1 MGVLAIGSFFRDLNC
16 LTNMLVHHLN
26 CLTNML
32 VHHLPK
38 LNILNDATNNPIS
51 YGGCH
56 TLLLCTRDAMSGG
69 FLGFKCFRVL
79 LNFLNSEN
87 SLLSRI
93 LFGLF
98 PLMSCLLCEPT
109 CHVLIP
115 AGMLQ
120 CSLISRVRKFI
131 VPATVK
137 QPETL

>member
-1 MGVLAIGSFFRDLNC
+1 MYVVYFFVACFGYWLFFRDLNF
-16 LTNMLVHHLN
+16 LTNMLVD
-26 CLTNML
+26 
-32 VHHLPK
+32 HLPK
-38 LNILNDATNNPIS
+38 LNILNDAINTPVS
-51 YGGCH
+51 YCGCH
-56 TLLLCTRDAMSGG
+56 VLLLYTRDAMSGS
-69 FLGFKCFRVL
+69 FLGFKYFRGL

-98 PLMSCLLCEPT
+98 PLMLCLLCEPL
-109 CHVLIP
+109 CPVLIP

-137 QPETL
+137 QAETL